1 MSTEQLERTYSD
13 GRMDLTKLRR
23 KPIITFNGEIQGLLY
38 RVFSYP
44 YSMRET
50 LNYSPRQQVQY
61 AYKGWIAVK
70 RVEIENATRG
80 TLPNVTGHAMHALIN
95 TAS

>member
-23 KPIITFNGEIQGLLY
+23 KPIITFNGEIQALLY

-44 YSMRET
+44 YSMLT
-50 LNYSPRQQVQY
+50 GKNYSPTQQVQY

-80 TLPNVTGHAMHALIN
+80 TLTNVTGHAMHALIN